1 MITAGN
7 RRFLLA
13 IGKKIF
19 IICRQT
25 IKGIL
30 IMLKYN
36 VYNGIERIKDFF
48 RPSRLTSGPGR
59 MSACDARILAA
70 IRIRADF
77 LSGRDG
83 RSYWYY
89 EMATERDLD
98 VARVLLERNGVET
111 NIRYSGLNNYNTR
124 LLRAPAYKIRNNQ
137 EILDFVKSVNTTCS
151 FADVKW
157 AQDQVVQLR
166 AQLQLE
172 KQKTL

>member
-13 IGKKIF
+13 IGKNVF
-19 IICRQT
+19 IIYRQT
-25 IKGIL
+25 TKGIL
-30 IMLKYN
+30 MLKYN
-36 VYNGIERIKDFF
+36 VYNTIERVKDLF
-48 RPSRLTSGPGR
+48 RPSRLTSGPGYTAA
-59 MSACDARILAA
+59 MDARILAA

-83 RSYWYY
+83 RTYWYY

-98 VARVLLERNGVET
+98 VARVLLERNGIET
-111 NIRYSGLNNYNTR
+111 SIRYSGLNNYHTR
-124 LLRAPAYKIRNNQ
+124 LLRAPAYKIRANQ

-151 FADVKW
+151 YADAKW
-157 AQDQVVQLR
+157 AQDQVVKLH
-166 AQLQLE
+166 AQLQMD